1 MTSQVQIIETK
12 IVELDG
18 KVVATASSIEALRS
32 AARDDDGAGD
42 LAGVI
47 KGWQSTADLALEKRT
62 RATEN
67 ESMAQQLLT
76 MNAQVGANK
85 SGLTVLEQVV
95 ATNRETAATQINQL
109 KSDLALTD
117 EKVAG
122 NAVAITGLDTKVTEV
137 DGKVTSLAASNESLR
152 AAVRGDD
159 GAADLAGVVKSW
171 EATASFSA
179 EKRVQA
185 TANEALAKTTET
197 LQSSIGQTNASVRQ
211 VSQTVVNLDGKVSA
225 QTTIKAQTIANGK
238 KVMAGLAL
246 GSDGETSEIVAFA
259 QRFAI
264 VDEVSEQLIL
274 PFVVSG
280 GQVFINSA
288 VIQTGMITNAMIG
301 NYIQSNNYVAGVSG
315 WRLSFDG
322 TFEMNGNIAGL
333 GTMRLTNTF
342 LKFIYSNGVVG
353 IDLSL

>member
-1 MTSQVQIIETK
+1 LVTSMIEE
-12 IVELDG
+12 IEG
-18 KVVATASSIEALRS
+18 QVVATATSVEALRS
-32 AARDDDGAGD
+32 AARGDDGAGD
-42 LAGVI
+42 LADAV
-47 KGWQSTADLALEKRT
+47 KGWQSTADLGIEKRT
-62 RATEN
+62 RAS
-67 ESMAQQLLT
+67 ESAAMARQLTTL
-76 MNAQVGANK
+76 NARVGANQ
-85 SGLTVLEQVV
+85 SGLTVLEEVV
-95 ATNRETAATQINQL
+95 ATNKQTAATQLTQL
-109 KSDLALTD
+109 KSDLELTE

-122 NAVAITGLDTKVTEV
+122 NAQAITSLDTKVTNL
-137 DGKVTSLAASNESLR
+137 DGRVTSQASSNEALR
-152 AAVRGDD
+152 ASVRGDD
-159 GAADLAGVVKSW
+159 GSGDLAGAIKAW
-171 EATASFSA
+171 EATASFEV
-179 EKRVQA
+179 EKKVQA
-185 TANEALAKTTET
+185 SATEALAKRTET
-197 LQSSIGQTNASVRQ
+197 LQSSIGQTSASVQ
-211 VSQTVVNLDGKVSA
+211 AVSETVVQLDGKVSA

-246 GSDGETSEIVAFA
+246 GSDGETSEILAFA

-264 VDEVSEQLIL
+264 VDEASGQLIL

-301 NYIQSNNYVAGVSG
+301 NYIQSNNYVAGVTG